1 MTELEDIRADWAMRD
16 QSLAAAV
23 RLQTNLMREAL
34 TEQRLERVRR
44 YGAMRGFELV
54 LYIGFLAALGVFLAR
69 NFGEWKF
76 FIPAAALELWTI
88 VDAVVK
94 IREREAL
101 RAVNFGL
108 PPTDVQRQLARLR
121 LERARTVKWELLTG
135 QIVWWIPLAIVAFK
149 GLFGVDLYTV
159 SAFMPK
165 FMAINLGLGLA
176 FIPVALLA
184 GRFVG
189 PLVADTHVSRGVID
203 AITGRDL
210 AEARAIAERIN
221 SFQ

>member
-23 RLQTNLMREAL
+23 RVQTNLLRETL
-34 TEQRLERVRR
+34 TEQRQERVRR
-44 YGAMRGFELV
+44 YGAMRGVDLV
-54 LYIGFLAALGVFLAR
+54 VWIARLAAFGIFLAR
-69 NFGEWKF
+69 HFGDWKL
-76 FIPAAALELWTI
+76 FIPAAVLQVWTI
-88 VDAVVK
+88 VNGVVTL
-94 IREREAL
+94 REREAL

-121 LERARTVKWELLTG
+121 LERARTLQWALLTG
-135 QIVWWIPLAIVAFK
+135 QIVWWIPLAIVTFK

-176 FIPVALLA
+176 FIPVALLV

-189 PLVADTHVSRGVID
+189 PLIADTPFSHGVID

-210 AEARAIAERIN
+210 AEARAIAKRIN

>member
-16 QSLAAAV
+16 QSLAAAL
-23 RLQTNLMREAL
+23 RLQTNVLQETL
-34 TEQRLERVRR
+34 IEQRLERVRR
-44 YGAMRGFELV
+44 YGAMRGFDLLIYV
-54 LYIGFLAALGVFLAR
+54 AFLIACGAFLAR

-76 FIPAAALELWTI
+76 AVPAAALQLWTI
-88 VDAVVK
+88 VNGAVK
-94 IREREAL
+94 FREREAL

-108 PPTDVQRQLARLR
+108 PPMDVQRQLARLR
-121 LERARTVKWELLTG
+121 LERARTFQWALLTG
-135 QIVWWIPLAIVAFK
+135 QIVWWIPLAIVTFK

-165 FMAINLGLGLA
+165 FMAINLGVGLA
-176 FIPVALLA
+176 FIPVTLLV
-184 GRFVG
+184 GRLVG
-189 PLVADTHVSRGVID
+189 PLIADTHVSRGVMD

-210 AEARAIAERIN
+210 AEARAMARQIN

>member
-23 RLQTNLMREAL
+23 RVQTNLLRETL
-34 TEQRLERVRR
+34 TEQRVERVRR
-44 YGAMRGFELV
+44 YGAMRGVDLV
-54 LYIGFLAALGVFLAR
+54 IWIACLAAFGAFLAR
-69 NFGEWKF
+69 HFGEWKF
-76 FIPAAALELWTI
+76 FVPAAALQVWTI
-88 VDAVVK
+88 VNGVVT

-108 PPTDVQRQLARLR
+108 PPTDVQRELARLR
-121 LERARTVKWELLTG
+121 LERARSLRWALLTG
-135 QIVWWIPLAIVAFK
+135 QVVWWIPLAIVAFK
-149 GLFGVDLYTV
+149 GLLGVDLYTV

-176 FIPVALLA
+176 FIPAALLA

-189 PLVADTHVSRGVID
+189 PLIADTHFSRGVID